1 MAARESSVKD
11 KIAEQEHQ
19 DSISELL
26 TSLSGLRQAQE
37 AQTSTMRQLVESQN
51 SVVSMMKEM
60 NASVSSTASSLSGD
74 DVMQA
79 LSKHEEALLDLGKA
93 LVNSEAVKLPSGETV
108 RQSEL
113 DSLELVQRQ
122 EAVMKDAMKEWSSE
136 HRRLAEAVK
145 AKSTVKVDSDK
156 VANVV
161 AHRVDKSIDQRLQQ
175 TVKGVEKALSAQERR
190 FEALGEQKTTEKVE
204 AVQSATKAL
213 EDAAMRMPS
222 FRWAMTWHGV
232 GRVCL
237 ALIPFA
243 LVFVALA
250 YLVGLGSQV
259 LGVGPVFAWAWSS
272 FEATQAW
279 WSKLIIAVLT
289 LASAG
294 GLVWLVCALGRRLAD
309 AYRGW

>member
-1 MAARESSVKD
+1 MAARESSVKGR
-11 KIAEQEHQ
+11 IAEQEQQ

-26 TSLSGLRQAQE
+26 TSLNEMRQAQE
-37 AQTSTMRQLVESQN
+37 VQTSTMRQLVESQN

-60 NASVSSTASSLSGD
+60 NASRSSTESSLSGND
-74 DVMQA
+74 LMQA

-93 LVNSEAVKLPSGETV
+93 LVSSEAVKLPSGETV

-113 DSLELVQRQ
+113 DSLALVQRI
-122 EAVMKDAMKEWSSE
+122 EAAMKEWSSE
-136 HRRLAEAVK
+136 HRRLAEAVT
-145 AKSTVKVDSDK
+145 AKSTIKVDSDK

-190 FEALGEQKTTEKVE
+190 LEALGEQKTAEKVE
-204 AVQSATKAL
+204 AVQAATKAL
-213 EDAAMRMPS
+213 EDAATRMPS
-222 FRWAMTWHGV
+222 FKWAMTWHGV

-243 LVFVALA
+243 MVFVALA

-272 FEATQAW
+272 FEAAQAW

-289 LASAG
+289 LGSAG
-294 GLVWLVCALGRRLAD
+294 GLVWLVCALGRRLTD